1 MKKYTHVFTKHG
13 IILFLMTLLSSSLIF
28 AQPEQTGTQRKLAQ
42 TGFKFLTVSM
52 DARAAGMGD
61 AISALEGTSTALFYN
76 PSSMAWMEQKFS
88 VGLARTQWIADI
100 EYNAASAA
108 FSTPVGVFGIS
119 ALMVNYGEFIE
130 TITADNDKGFRDIGT
145 YSPTGSAYGLG
156 YARALTNQFAVGA
169 QVKYV
174 TQNLDKATV
183 ELDNAGDPLRKAY
196 SKNVVAVD
204 FGVIYNTGFRSLKL
218 AMNARNFSQE
228 VTYAEENFELP
239 LVFRIGLSM
248 DLVDLVPLNEN
259 VHSLLFSIDTERPRD
274 YYEQAK
280 IGLEYTLLD
289 MFSFRAGYIAPTDVQ
304 GMNFGVGIKSI
315 AGFNVDYSYS
325 DYGVFD
331 GVNRFSINFAF

>member
-1 MKKYTHVFTKHG
+1 
-13 IILFLMTLLSSSLIF
+13 
-28 AQPEQTGTQRKLAQ
+28 
-42 TGFKFLTVSM
+42 
-52 DARAAGMGD
+52 
-61 AISALEGTSTALFYN
+61 
-76 PSSMAWMEQKFS
+76 
-88 VGLARTQWIADI
+88 
-100 EYNAASAA
+100 
-108 FSTPVGVFGIS
+108 
-119 ALMVNYGEFIE
+119 
-130 TITADNDKGFRDIGT
+130 
-145 YSPTGSAYGLG
+145 
-156 YARALTNQFAVGA
+156 
-169 QVKYV
+169 VKYV

-183 ELDNAGDPLRKAY
+183 ELDDAGAPVRKAY

-259 VHSLLFSIDTERPRD
+259 VHSILFSIDTERPRD

-289 MFSFRAGYIAPTDVQ
+289 MFSFRAGYITPTDVQ
-304 GMNFGVGIKSI
+304 GINFGVGLKSI

-331 GVNRFSINFAF
+331 GVNRFSINFGF